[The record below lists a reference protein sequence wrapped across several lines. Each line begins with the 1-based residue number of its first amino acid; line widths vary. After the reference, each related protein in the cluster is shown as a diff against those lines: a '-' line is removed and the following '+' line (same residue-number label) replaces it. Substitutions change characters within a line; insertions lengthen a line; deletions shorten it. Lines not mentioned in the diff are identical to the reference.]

1 MIDFGGTML
10 MGAFAGSILAR
21 LHPLPEVTQPLPE
34 FPVEQIVEKGG
45 LYFRSILLKY
55 AGTLIPQHEHDHD
68 HVTLIGSGKARSWQ
82 DGEWIGDFGPGE
94 VVEMKAGRSHAF
106 QALEPNTHLT
116 CVHSVESALSIKEKG
131 L

>member
-1 MIDFGGTML
+1 MSY
-10 MGAFAGSILAR
+10 A
-21 LHPLPEVTQPLPE
+21 LPQITHQLDKQP
-34 FPVEQIVEKGG
+34 VQHIVEAGG
-45 LYFRSILLKY
+45 LYFRSILLEH

-82 DGEWIGDFGPGE
+82 DGVWVGDFGPGE

-116 CVHSVESALSIKEKG
+116 CVHDIASALSIKEKG